1 MRGLLQ
7 SLRHTLRLLIK
18 TPGFT
23 VTAVLILGIGI
34 GANTVIFS
42 LINGALLKPLPYPDS
57 ERLVQLFQPGRNF
70 DRVPFD
76 FPDYLDFS
84 ANQHCFDGLSA
95 YLHADLALSGRG
107 AAERVSGL
115 YVTGNFFRVLSR
127 PFLVGRPFGE
137 GEDKP
142 DVAGAVVISE
152 HLWRSRFNSDPS
164 LIETNLTLNGK
175 RFQVIGVTPA
185 QANESAKVDL
195 YVPLSQSP
203 DFGTWVTTQRG
214 SHNFACIGRLKPGST
229 VGQAQT
235 DLEVIRQNL
244 ADRYPDTD
252 KAFGIS
258 VVPYLNSVMNDY
270 ATTLWILETAVV
282 CLLLITC
289 ANVANLLLARA
300 QERRRE
306 LNIRSA
312 LGASRL
318 RLIAQVLIETSL
330 LAATG
335 GIVGLLLS
343 AWGLDAV
350 RALAPEDVSRFQEIK
365 LDGGSLAFVV
375 IITALTALGSGLF
388 PALVNSRTNIASAL
402 KQEGNRG
409 GTPGRQRYRGQAFLV
424 TGQVALTSVLLI
436 GAGLLA
442 RSFQALQNAPLGFN
456 PSHVLTADINLSHAK
471 YSTQAACQA
480 VFDRLLTKVRQLPG
494 VIAAGLNSD
503 PPFLSNNAVGFGIA
517 GQPDPNTSEVPGLD
531 WQWITPDY
539 FRAAEMPLL
548 QGRSIT
554 DQDGPDKEK
563 VVIISQSIAQ
573 RFFPG
578 ENPVGKQ
585 LHDRADVDVG
595 APERHLFTIVGVVGN
610 VQHNNPESQQSPFQ
624 AYYPYAQNVWPN
636 PISWGTLVI
645 RTESD
650 PRLLIA
656 PLEKVVAS
664 IDPNLP
670 LSNVDPFNDFIGK
683 SFATK
688 RLAAT
693 VVSLFSGAA
702 LLLAAVGLYGVLS
715 YSVAQR
721 KREIGVRIALGAE
734 SKNILQLVVKQG
746 FTVVGVGLIIGLVAA
761 LALSHLIAGIL
772 YGVSVADPISVGLS
786 VLVLSFTTLIACLLP
801 AFRAIR
807 INPITA
813 LRE

>member
-1 MRGLLQ
+1 MFPLRQTIRQLL
-7 SLRHTLRLLIK
+7 K
-18 TPGFT
+18 APGFT
-23 VTAVLILGIGI
+23 ITAILILSIGI

-42 LINGALLKPLPYPDS
+42 LINGALLKPLSYPHP

-84 ANQHCFDGLSA
+84 SNQHCFEGLSA
-95 YLHADLALSGRG
+95 YLSHDFALSGRG
-107 AAERVSGL
+107 AAERISGL
-115 YVTGNFFRVLSR
+115 YVTGNFFRVL
-127 PFLVGRPFGE
+127 GRPFSAGRPFE
-137 GEDKP
+137 ESEDKP
-142 DVAGAVVISE
+142 NVAPVVVISE
-152 HLWRSRFNSDPS
+152 HLWRTRFYSDPA
-164 LIETNLTLNGK
+164 LIGAGLTLDGK
-175 RFQVIGVTPA
+175 SFQVVGVTPA

-195 YVPLSQSP
+195 YVPLAQSP

-214 SHNFACIGRLKPGST
+214 SHNFICFGRLKPGVT
-229 VGQAQT
+229 AGQAQA
-235 DLEVIRQNL
+235 DLEVIRRNL

-258 VVPYLNSVMNDY
+258 VIPYLNSVMNDY
-270 ATTLWILETAVV
+270 AATLWILEAAVV
-282 CLLLITC
+282 FLLLITC

-300 QERRRE
+300 QERRSE

-330 LAATG
+330 LAAAG

-350 RALAPEDVSRFQEIK
+350 RALAPGDVSRFQEIK
-365 LDGGSLAFVV
+365 LDSSSLAFVV
-375 IITALTALGSGLF
+375 IVTALTGLGSGLF
-388 PALVNSRTNIASAL
+388 PALVNSSTNLASGL
-402 KQEGNRG
+402 KEEGSRG
-409 GTPGRQRYRGQAFLV
+409 GTPGRQRNRGQAFLV
-424 TGQVALTSVLLI
+424 AGQVALTSVLLI

-456 PSHVLTADINLSHAK
+456 PNHVLTASIHLADAK
-471 YSTQAACQA
+471 YSNQAACQA
-480 VFDRLLTKVRQLPG
+480 VFDSLLTRVKQLPG

-503 PPFLSNNAVGFGIA
+503 IPFFDSNAVGFGIA
-517 GQPDPNTSEVPGLD
+517 GQPDPITTDVPGLD

-539 FRAAEMPLL
+539 FRTAEIPLL
-548 QGRSIT
+548 QGRLIT
-554 DQDGPDKEK
+554 DQDGPGKEK
-563 VVIISQSIAQ
+563 VVVISQSIAQ
-573 RFFPG
+573 RFFPS
-578 ENPVGKQ
+578 ENPIGKQ

-595 APERHLFTIVGVVGN
+595 APERNLFTIIGVVGN

-624 AYYPYAQNVWPN
+624 AYYPYAQNIWPN
-636 PISWGTLVI
+636 PIDWATIVV
-645 RTESD
+645 RTDSD
-650 PRLLIA
+650 PRLLI
-656 PLEKVVAS
+656 PSLKKVVAS

-670 LSNVDPFNDFIGK
+670 LSNVDLFNDLIAE

-721 KREIGVRIALGAE
+721 RREIGVRIALGAE
-734 SKNILQLVVKQG
+734 SKNILQLVIKRG
-746 FTVVGVGLIIGLVAA
+746 FTVVGVGLMIGLVAA
-761 LALSHLIAGIL
+761 LALSHLIAGVL
-772 YGVSVADPISVGLS
+772 YGISVADPISVGLS
-786 VLVLSFTTLIACLLP
+786 VTVLCLAALIACLLP
-801 AFRAIR
+801 ALRAIR
-807 INPITA
+807 IDPLTA